1 MRRTRLP
8 QILVFCFLLCFL
20 VSGCIITA
28 NAASRVP
35 KKEALKLAKKYVPSK
50 YKLTESEWDQKD
62 SGWEFEF
69 MTCKKDVEYEVLVDG
84 QTGTVKEVEKKR
96 KHFCKA
102 TRYAVSG
109 KDAGKKVKRSFK
121 NVEIVKV
128 KKKTE
133 DGCKMYIV
141 SFNTPEFRGRA
152 KIHGVTGKIIQWEK
166 RFLQLL

>member
-1 MRRTRLP
+1 MYHRKQKFRSWLLPLFALSISLYPSAVTAEEEEAAANSEELAEETGELP
-8 QILVFCFLLCFL
+8 QEAPAVPYM
-20 VSGCIITA
+20 A
-28 NAASRVP
+28 WDEAS
-35 KKEALKLAKKYVPSK
+35 
-50 YKLTESEWDQKD
+50 
-62 SGWEFEF
+62 
-69 MTCKKDVEYEVLVDG
+69 
-84 QTGTVKEVEKKR
+84 GTVKEVEKKR

-109 KDAGKKVKRSFK
+109 KDTGKTVKRSFK

-141 SFNTPEFRGRA
+141 TFNTPGYRGRA
-152 KIHGVTGKIIQWEK
+152 KIHGVTGRIIQWEK